1 VELIVAEA
9 SQSDVGLGRA
19 RLDEIRRRL
28 LGVRTGDAVEVA
40 GKRTTVAI
48 VRESVP
54 EDEGS
59 EIIRIDGLIR
69 SNAEAT
75 IGDKVTVRRAEIH
88 PAQTVEF
95 APVVSATH
103 KISFGQGLEDFIKR
117 GLRQRPL
124 RSGDTVIVAGIAL
137 KGGALPFK
145 VTRTQPEGNVQI
157 AEETVVSLR
166 ELPVHT
172 WEGLR
177 PGELFKVFTLRLSD
191 LMDEFGEELS
201 KLDGEMG
208 ERAKSIT
215 ERIGG
220 IIRELRGYWHQ

>member
-88 PAQTVEF
+88 PAQ
-95 APVVSATH
+95 
-103 KISFGQGLEDFIKR
+103 
-117 GLRQRPL
+117 
-124 RSGDTVIVAGIAL
+124 RSNS
-137 KGGALPFK
+137 P
-145 VTRTQPEGNVQI
+145 R
-157 AEETVVSLR
+157 S
-166 ELPVHT
+166 
-172 WEGLR
+172 
-177 PGELFKVFTLRLSD
+177 
-191 LMDEFGEELS
+191 
-201 KLDGEMG
+201 
-208 ERAKSIT
+208 
-215 ERIGG
+215 
-220 IIRELRGYWHQ
+220 